1 MMVFINLQFHEA
13 MFRYCKQQMTF
24 VSTVEKPHQ
33 NPPIL
38 YTKVNVPNPVSDL
51 YQRPVFEWSVVK
63 YDFGNEEQK
72 DMCWKEMFK
81 TCSPF

>member
-1 MMVFINLQFHEA
+1 
-13 MFRYCKQQMTF
+13 MTF

-63 YDFGNEEQK
+63 YDFGHEEQK
-72 DMCWKEMFK
+72 DMC
-81 TCSPF
+81 